1 MPSPYRSD
9 IDGLRAI
16 SALSVVFF
24 HAGVPGFR
32 GGFLGVDVFFVIS
45 GYLITQVLMT
55 PGEQSLWR
63 QLAQFYL
70 RRCRRILPALFA
82 LLFVVTPIAAA
93 MLRPADL
100 RNYGRYL
107 TFTSLFLTNVAAW
120 TDHVRGWTPLI
131 HLWSIGV
138 EEQFYLVYPLA
149 LGLAVGA
156 RSVCI
161 ILLAAMASFALCV
174 WASYAAPLANFY
186 LTPSRAWELLCG
198 AALALSAARIRSRIS
213 SELLAW
219 ISVLV
224 IGVAIYAYS
233 PATRYPGICA
243 MPVCVA
249 AGALLATGHDQ
260 KTTVARLLSF
270 PPLVLTGLISY
281 SLYLW
286 HVPIF
291 ALLYY
296 RTGGSANGLHT
307 ALLICAIW
315 LLAFASWAMVER
327 PIRSRRW
334 LGSNRRFLI
343 AAVVANVL
351 LGCAG
356 LFLWWARILQ

>member
-1 MPSPYRSD
+1 MASPYRSD

-107 TFTSLFLTNVAAW
+107 AFTSVFLTNVAAW
-120 TDHVRGWTPLI
+120 TDHVRGWSPLN

-149 LGLAVGA
+149 LALVAGA
-156 RSVCI
+156 RSLWI
-161 ILLAAMASFALCV
+161 ILLAAIASLALCV
-174 WASYAAPLANFY
+174 WASYAVPLANFY

-198 AALALSAARIRSRIS
+198 AALALSAARIHNRLSR
-213 SELLAW
+213 ELLAG

-224 IGVAIYAYS
+224 IGMAIYAYS

-243 MPVCVA
+243 IPVCFA
-249 AGALLATGHDQ
+249 AVALLATGHDQ
-260 KTTVARLLSF
+260 KTVVARLLSF

-286 HVPIF
+286 HVPIL

-296 RTGGSANGLHT
+296 PTGGPAKVPHT
-307 ALLICAIW
+307 ALLICVIW

-334 LGSNRRFLI
+334 LGSNRRFVI
-343 AAVVANVL
+343 AAVVANL
-351 LGCAG
+351 FLGCVG
-356 LFLWWARILQ
+356 LFLWRARTLQ

>member
-1 MPSPYRSD
+1 MPGPYRSD

-24 HAGVPGFR
+24 HAEVPGFR

-45 GYLITQVLMT
+45 GYLITQVLMP
-55 PGEQSLWR
+55 PGEQSLWS

-93 MLRPADL
+93 ILRPADL

-120 TDHVRGWTPLI
+120 TDHARGWPPLI

-138 EEQFYLVYPLA
+138 EEQFYLVYPLV
-149 LGLAVGA
+149 LTLAVGT
-156 RSVCI
+156 RSVWI
-161 ILLAAMASFALCV
+161 IWLAAMASFALCI
-174 WASYAAPLANFY
+174 WASYAVPLANFY
-186 LTPSRAWELLCG
+186 LTPFRAWELLCG
-198 AALALSAARIRSRIS
+198 AALALSAARIHSRLGN
-213 SELLAW
+213 ELLAF

-249 AGALLATGHDQ
+249 AAALLATGHDQ
-260 KTTVARLLSF
+260 KTLVARLLSF
-270 PPLVLTGLISY
+270 PPLVVTGLISY

-286 HVPIF
+286 HVPVL
-291 ALLYY
+291 ALIYY
-296 RTGGSANGLHT
+296 RTGGSVHGLHT
-307 ALLICAIW
+307 ALLIGAIW

-334 LGSNRRFLI
+334 LGCNRRFLI
-343 AAVVANVL
+343 AAVAANLL

-356 LFLWWARILQ
+356 LFLWRARILQ